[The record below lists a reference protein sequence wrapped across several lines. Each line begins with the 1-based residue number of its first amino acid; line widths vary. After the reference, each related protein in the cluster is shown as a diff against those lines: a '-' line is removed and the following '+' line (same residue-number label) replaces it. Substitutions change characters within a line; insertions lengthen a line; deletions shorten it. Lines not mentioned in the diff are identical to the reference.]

1 MFTVNPL
8 GLTIV
13 DSTINLHVRAMRDGL
28 AFANHG
34 LRLSRFHVLDDELQ
48 RRISLVLV
56 HVEFIG

>member
-1 MFTVNPL
+1 MLTVNPL
-8 GLTIV
+8 GFTIGA
-13 DSTINLHVRAMRDGL
+13 STINLHVRTMR
-28 AFANHG
+28 HG